1 MGFIE
6 GYRVNGGPAGE
17 GLDKVRRTL
26 CTSILT
32 RSGDCL
38 LKFLH
43 WVPCAS
49 FPVLSREFALTFYAR
64 CDWLRY
70 CIKLW
75 HPFVRHTIVRV
86 YNNSGT
92 FVARCF

>member
-1 MGFIE
+1 MAERVQVILMGFIE

-70 CIKLW
+70 CIKALA
-75 HPFVRHTIVRV
+75 PL
-86 YNNSGT
+86 
-92 FVARCF
+92 C